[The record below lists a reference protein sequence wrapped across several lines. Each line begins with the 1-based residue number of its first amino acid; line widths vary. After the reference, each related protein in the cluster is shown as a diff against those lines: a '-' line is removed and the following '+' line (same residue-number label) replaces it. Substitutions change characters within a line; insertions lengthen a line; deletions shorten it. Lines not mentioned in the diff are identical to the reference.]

1 MTGTLVNVAAIL
13 VGTLAGEL
21 VGGRLS
27 LSLQTRILHGL
38 GLVVLVIGID
48 NALAWR
54 DTNPLFVLGG
64 VLLGGL
70 AGEALRIEDR
80 LAAVGDLA
88 QRRLTRPA
96 VAPAGVAPGGVLAA
110 EAPESHSTVSEGFFT
125 ASLVFCVGA
134 LAVVGPI
141 QEGLTGNADTL
152 YTKALLD
159 GFASVA
165 LAASLGWGVAL
176 SAVSVLVYQGALTLG
191 AGLFDSILTE
201 GSDALLSMTSAGGV
215 LIVGLA
221 LKLLDIQDVKVGNF
235 LPALLFAP
243 AIAGIASIF

>member
-1 MTGTLVNVAAIL
+1 MTGTLVNVGAIL
-13 VGTLAGEL
+13 LGTLVGEL

-70 AGEALRIEDR
+70 AGEGLRIEDR
-80 LAAVGDLA
+80 LQAVGDRA
-88 QRRLTRPA
+88 QRALQKGDET
-96 VAPAGVAPGGVLAA
+96 
-110 EAPESHSTVSEGFFT
+110 STVAEGFFT

-134 LAVVGPI
+134 LAVVGSI
-141 QEGLTGNADTL
+141 QDGLTGNHDTL

-176 SAVSVLVYQGALTLG
+176 SAVSVLLYQGALTLG
-191 AGLFDSILTE
+191 AGLFDTILTD
-201 GSDALLSMTSAGGV
+201 GSDALLSMTSAGGI

-235 LPALLFAP
+235 LPALIFAP

>member
-1 MTGTLVNVAAIL
+1 MQGTLVNVGAIL
-13 VGTLAGEL
+13 LGTLIGEL

-27 LSLQTRILHGL
+27 TQLQTRILHGL

-48 NALAWR
+48 NALQWR

-80 LAAVGDLA
+80 LQAVGDRA
-88 QRRLTRPA
+88 QRTLA
-96 VAPAGVAPGGVLAA
+96 KGG
-110 EAPESHSTVSEGFFT
+110 ESTVAEGFFT
-125 ASLVFCVGA
+125 ASLIFCVGA
-134 LAVVGPI
+134 LAVVGSI
-141 QEGLTGNADTL
+141 QDGLTGNHDTL

-176 SAVSVLVYQGALTLG
+176 SAVSVLIYQGALTLG
-191 AGLFDSILTE
+191 AGLFQDILTD
-201 GSDALLSMTSAGGV
+201 GSDALLSLTSAGGV
-215 LIVGLA
+215 LIIGLS

-243 AIAGIASIF
+243 AIAGIVSAF

>member
-13 VGTLAGEL
+13 VGTLIGEV
-21 VGGRLS
+21 VGGRLTTD
-27 LSLQTRILHGL
+27 LQTRVLHGL

-54 DTNPLFVLGG
+54 DTNALFVLGG

-70 AGEALRIEDR
+70 AGEALHIEDR
-80 LAAVGDLA
+80 LQAVGDRA
-88 QRRLTRPA
+88 QARLQRN
-96 VAPAGVAPGGVLAA
+96 GGAA
-110 EAPESHSTVSEGFFT
+110 DSTVSEGFFT

-141 QEGLTGNADTL
+141 QEGLTGNHDTL

-176 SAVSVLVYQGALTLG
+176 SAISVLLYQGALTLG
-191 AGLFDSILTE
+191 AGLFDTILTE

-215 LIVGLA
+215 LIIGLS
-221 LKLLDIQDVKVGNF
+221 LKLLDVQDVKVGNF
-235 LPALLFAP
+235 LPALIFAP
-243 AIAGIASIF
+243 AIAGVASIF

>member
-1 MTGTLVNVAAIL
+1 MTGTLVNVGAIL
-13 VGTLAGEL
+13 VGTLIGEL

-27 LSLQTRILHGL
+27 QQLQTRILHGL
-38 GLVVLVIGID
+38 GLVVLVIGMD

-80 LAAVGDLA
+80 LAGVGDYA
-88 QRRLTRPA
+88 QRRLTRPPA
-96 VAPAGVAPGGVLAA
+96 EGDPEGAP
-110 EAPESHSTVSEGFFT
+110 STVSEGFFT

-176 SAVSVLVYQGALTLG
+176 SAISVGVYQGALTLG
-191 AGLFDSILTE
+191 AGLFDTILTP

-235 LPALLFAP
+235 LPALVFAP
-243 AIAGIASIF
+243 AIAGVASAF

>member
-1 MTGTLVNVAAIL
+1 VTGTIVNVGAILLGTLV
-13 VGTLAGEL
+13 GEL

-27 LSLQTRILHGL
+27 QGLQTRILHGL

-54 DTNPLFVLGG
+54 DTNALFVLGG

-70 AGEALRIEDR
+70 AGEGLRIEDR
-80 LAAVGDLA
+80 LAAVGDRA
-88 QRRLTRPA
+88 QRALA
-96 VAPAGVAPGGVLAA
+96 KPG
-110 EAPESHSTVSEGFFT
+110 STSTVSEGFFT

-134 LAVVGPI
+134 LAVVGSI
-141 QEGLTGNADTL
+141 QDGLTGNHDTL

-165 LAASLGWGVAL
+165 LAASLGWGVGL
-176 SAVSVLVYQGALTLG
+176 SAVSVLLYQGALTLG
-191 AGLFDSILTE
+191 AGAFSHILTD
-201 GSDALLSMTSAGGV
+201 GSDALLSMTSAGGI

-235 LPALLFAP
+235 LPALIFAP

>member
-1 MTGTLVNVAAIL
+1 MNGTLVNVGAIL
-13 VGTLAGEL
+13 LGTLVGEI

-27 LSLQTRILHGL
+27 AGLQTRILHGL
-38 GLVVLVIGID
+38 GLVVLVIGMD

-54 DTNPLFVLGG
+54 DTNALFVLGG

-80 LAAVGDLA
+80 LQAVGDYA
-88 QRRLTRPA
+88 QRRLTS
-96 VAPAGVAPGGVLAA
+96 GGAPGDA
-110 EAPESHSTVSEGFFT
+110 HSTVSEGFFT

-176 SAVSVLVYQGALTLG
+176 SALSVLVYQGALTLG

-215 LIVGLA
+215 LIIGLA

>member
-1 MTGTLVNVAAIL
+1 LTGTLVNVGAIL
-13 VGTLAGEL
+13 LGTLLGVL
-21 VGGRLS
+21 VGGRLHAE
-27 LSLQTRILHGL
+27 LQTRVLHGL

-48 NALAWR
+48 NALQWR
-54 DTNPLFVLGG
+54 GTNALFVLGG

-80 LAAVGDLA
+80 LQAIGDLA
-88 QRRLTRPA
+88 QRRLQDES
-96 VAPAGVAPGGVLAA
+96 APGH
-110 EAPESHSTVSEGFFT
+110 ESTVSEGFFT

-176 SAVSVLVYQGALTLG
+176 SALSVLLYQGALTLG
-191 AGLFDSILTE
+191 AGLFDDILTE

-215 LIVGLA
+215 LIIGLS

-235 LPALLFAP
+235 LPALIFAP

>member
-1 MTGTLVNVAAIL
+1 MSLTGTFVNVGAILLGTLV
-13 VGTLAGEL
+13 GEL

-27 LSLQTRILHGL
+27 QQLQTRILHGL

-48 NALAWR
+48 NALQWR

-80 LAAVGDLA
+80 LQAVGDRA
-88 QRRLTRPA
+88 QRTLAR
-96 VAPAGVAPGGVLAA
+96 GG
-110 EAPESHSTVSEGFFT
+110 ESTVAEGFFT
-125 ASLVFCVGA
+125 ASLIFCVGA
-134 LAVVGPI
+134 LAVVGSI
-141 QEGLTGNADTL
+141 QDGLTGNHDTL

-159 GFASVA
+159 GSASVA

-176 SAVSVLVYQGALTLG
+176 SAGSVLLYQGALTLG
-191 AGLFDSILTE
+191 AGLFQNILTD
-201 GSDALLSMTSAGGV
+201 GSDALLSLTSAGGV
-215 LIVGLA
+215 LIIGLS

-243 AIAGIASIF
+243 AIAGIVSAF

>member
-1 MTGTLVNVAAIL
+1 VTGTLVNVGAIL
-13 VGTLAGEL
+13 LGTLVGEL
-21 VGGRLS
+21 VGARLGQG
-27 LSLQTRILHGL
+27 LQTRILHGL
-38 GLVVLVIGID
+38 GLVVLVIGMD
-48 NALAWR
+48 NALQWR
-54 DTNPLFVLGG
+54 GTNALFVLGG

-80 LAAVGDLA
+80 LQAVGDLA
-88 QRRLTRPA
+88 QRRLAT
-96 VAPAGVAPGGVLAA
+96 APASDDGP
-110 EAPESHSTVSEGFFT
+110 PSTVSEGFFT

-176 SAVSVLVYQGALTLG
+176 SALSVLIYQGALTLG
-191 AGLFDSILTE
+191 AGLFDTILTE

-215 LIVGLA
+215 LIIGLA

-235 LPALLFAP
+235 LPALIFAP
-243 AIAGIASIF
+243 AIAGLASVF

>member
-1 MTGTLVNVAAIL
+1 MQGTLVNVGAIL
-13 VGTLAGEL
+13 LGTLIGEL

-27 LSLQTRILHGL
+27 TQLQTRILHGL

-48 NALAWR
+48 NALQWR

-70 AGEALRIEDR
+70 AGEALRLEDR
-80 LAAVGDLA
+80 LQAVGDRAQSTLA
-88 QRRLTRPA
+88 R
-96 VAPAGVAPGGVLAA
+96 GG
-110 EAPESHSTVSEGFFT
+110 ESTVAEGFFT
-125 ASLVFCVGA
+125 ASLIFCVGA
-134 LAVVGPI
+134 LAVVGSI
-141 QEGLTGNADTL
+141 QDGLTGNHDTL

-176 SAVSVLVYQGALTLG
+176 SAGSVLIYQGALTLG
-191 AGLFDSILTE
+191 AGLFQNILTD
-201 GSDALLSMTSAGGV
+201 GSDALLSLTSAGGV
-215 LIVGLA
+215 LIIGLS

-243 AIAGIASIF
+243 AIAGIASAF

>member
-1 MTGTLVNVAAIL
+1 VTGTLVNVGAIL
-13 VGTLAGEL
+13 LGTLLGVL
-21 VGGRLS
+21 VGSRLHTD
-27 LSLQTRILHGL
+27 LQTRVLHGL

-48 NALAWR
+48 NALQWR
-54 DTNPLFVLGG
+54 DTNALFVLGG

-80 LAAVGDLA
+80 LQAIGDLA
-88 QRRLTRPA
+88 QRRM
-96 VAPAGVAPGGVLAA
+96 VD
-110 EAPESHSTVSEGFFT
+110 ESRSDHHSTVSEGFFT

-176 SAVSVLVYQGALTLG
+176 SAVSVGVYQGALTLG

-215 LIVGLA
+215 LIIGLS

-235 LPALLFAP
+235 LPALVFAP

>member
-13 VGTLAGEL
+13 LGTLLGVA
-21 VGGRLS
+21 VGGRLHTQ
-27 LSLQTRILHGL
+27 LQTRVLHGL

-48 NALAWR
+48 NALQWR
-54 DTNPLFVLGG
+54 GTNTLFVLGG

-80 LAAVGDLA
+80 LQAVGDLA
-88 QRRLTRPA
+88 QRRLQSGA
-96 VAPAGVAPGGVLAA
+96 QA
-110 EAPESHSTVSEGFFT
+110 EGHHSTVSEGFFT

-176 SAVSVLVYQGALTLG
+176 SALSVLLYQGALTLG
-191 AGLFDSILTE
+191 AGLFDDILTD

-215 LIVGLA
+215 LIIGLS
-221 LKLLDIQDVKVGNF
+221 LKLLDVQDVKVGNF
-235 LPALLFAP
+235 LPALIFAP

>member
-1 MTGTLVNVAAIL
+1 VTGTLVNVGAIL
-13 VGTLAGEL
+13 LGTLIGEL

-27 LSLQTRILHGL
+27 QQLQTRILHGL

-48 NALAWR
+48 NALQWR

-80 LAAVGDLA
+80 LQAVGDRA
-88 QRRLTRPA
+88 QRM
-96 VAPAGVAPGGVLAA
+96 VARGG
-110 EAPESHSTVSEGFFT
+110 ESTVAEGFFT
-125 ASLVFCVGA
+125 ASLIFCVGA
-134 LAVVGPI
+134 LAVVGSI
-141 QEGLTGNADTL
+141 QDGLTGNHDTL

-176 SAVSVLVYQGALTLG
+176 SAVSVLIYQGALTLG
-191 AGLFDSILTE
+191 AGLFQNILTD
-201 GSDALLSMTSAGGV
+201 GSDALLSLTSAGGV
-215 LIVGLA
+215 LIIGLS

-243 AIAGIASIF
+243 AIAGIASAF

>member
-1 MTGTLVNVAAIL
+1 MTGTLVNVGAIL
-13 VGTLAGEL
+13 LGTLIGEL
-21 VGGRLS
+21 VGGRLTVG
-27 LSLQTRILHGL
+27 LQTRVLHGL

-48 NALAWR
+48 NALQWR
-54 DTNPLFVLGG
+54 DTNLLFVLGG

-70 AGEALRIEDR
+70 AGEALHIEDR
-80 LAAVGDLA
+80 LQAVGDRA
-88 QRRLTRPA
+88 QARLQR
-96 VAPAGVAPGGVLAA
+96 GGAA
-110 EAPESHSTVSEGFFT
+110 EDSTVSEGFFT

-141 QEGLTGNADTL
+141 QEGLTGNHDTL
-152 YTKALLD
+152 FTKALLD

-176 SAVSVLVYQGALTLG
+176 SAISVFAYQGALTLG
-191 AGLFDSILTE
+191 AGLFDTILTP

-215 LIVGLA
+215 LIIGLS
-221 LKLLDIQDVKVGNF
+221 LKLLDVQDVKVGNF

>member
-1 MTGTLVNVAAIL
+1 MTGTLVNVGAIL
-13 VGTLAGEL
+13 LGTLVGEL

-27 LSLQTRILHGL
+27 QGLQTRILHGL

-48 NALAWR
+48 NALSWR

-80 LAAVGDLA
+80 LQAVGDLA
-88 QRRLTRPA
+88 QRTLQKGDTT
-96 VAPAGVAPGGVLAA
+96 
-110 EAPESHSTVSEGFFT
+110 STVSEGFFT

-134 LAVVGPI
+134 LAVIGPI
-141 QEGLTGNADTL
+141 QEGLTGNHDTL

-176 SAVSVLVYQGALTLG
+176 SAVSVLLYQGALTLG
-191 AGLFDSILTE
+191 AGLFDTILAD
-201 GSDALLSMTSAGGV
+201 GSDALLSMTSAGGI
-215 LIVGLA
+215 LIIGLA

>member
-1 MTGTLVNVAAIL
+1 MAGTLVNVVAIL
-13 VGTLAGEL
+13 LGTLVGEL
-21 VGGRLS
+21 VGARLS
-27 LSLQTRILHGL
+27 QGLQTRILHGL

-48 NALAWR
+48 NALQWR
-54 DTNPLFVLGG
+54 DTNALFVLGG

-80 LAAVGDLA
+80 LQAVGDYA
-88 QRRLTRPA
+88 QRRLAT
-96 VAPAGVAPGGVLAA
+96 APKDGAAP
-110 EAPESHSTVSEGFFT
+110 STVSEGFFT

-176 SAVSVLVYQGALTLG
+176 SAISVGIYQGALTLG
-191 AGLFDSILTE
+191 AGLLDTILTE

-215 LIVGLA
+215 LIIGLA

>member
-1 MTGTLVNVAAIL
+1 MLTGTFVNIGAILLGTLV
-13 VGTLAGEL
+13 GEL

-27 LSLQTRILHGL
+27 PLLQTRILHGL

-80 LAAVGDLA
+80 LAAVGDMA
-88 QRRLTRPA
+88 QRRLSRPPDPDDPD
-96 VAPAGVAPGGVLAA
+96 APL
-110 EAPESHSTVSEGFFT
+110 STVSEGFFT

-176 SAVSVLVYQGALTLG
+176 SAISVGLYQGALTLG
-191 AGLFDSILTE
+191 AGLFDTILTP

>member
-1 MTGTLVNVAAIL
+1 MTGTLVNVGAIL
-13 VGTLAGEL
+13 IGTLVGEV

-27 LSLQTRILHGL
+27 AGLQTRILHGL

-54 DTNPLFVLGG
+54 DTNALFVLGG

-80 LAAVGDLA
+80 LQAVGDYA
-88 QRRLTRPA
+88 QQRLTRGA
-96 VAPAGVAPGGVLAA
+96 ATVLDADG
-110 EAPESHSTVSEGFFT
+110 EPVHSTVSEGFFT

-141 QEGLTGNADTL
+141 QEGLTGDADTL

-159 GFASVA
+159 GFAAVA

-191 AGLFDSILTE
+191 AGLFDAVLTE

-221 LKLLDIQDVKVGNF
+221 LKLLDVQDVKVGNF

>member
-1 MTGTLVNVAAIL
+1 MTGTFVNVGAIL
-13 VGTLAGEL
+13 LGTLIGEL

-27 LSLQTRILHGL
+27 QQLQTRILHGL

-48 NALAWR
+48 NALQWR

-80 LAAVGDLA
+80 LQAVGDRA
-88 QRRLTRPA
+88 QRTLAR
-96 VAPAGVAPGGVLAA
+96 GG
-110 EAPESHSTVSEGFFT
+110 ESTVAEGFFT
-125 ASLVFCVGA
+125 ASLIFCVGA
-134 LAVVGPI
+134 LAVVGSI
-141 QEGLTGNADTL
+141 QDGLTGNHDTL

-176 SAVSVLVYQGALTLG
+176 SAVSVLIYQGALTLG
-191 AGLFDSILTE
+191 AGLFQNILTD
-201 GSDALLSMTSAGGV
+201 GSDALLSLTSAGGV
-215 LIVGLA
+215 LIIGLS

-243 AIAGIASIF
+243 AIAGIASAF

>member
-1 MTGTLVNVAAIL
+1 LTGTFVNVGAIL
-13 VGTLAGEL
+13 LGTLIGEL

-27 LSLQTRILHGL
+27 AQLQTRILHGL

-70 AGEALRIEDR
+70 AGEALAIEDR
-80 LAAVGDLA
+80 LQAVGDRA
-88 QRRLTRPA
+88 QRALSRPDQ
-96 VAPAGVAPGGVLAA
+96 G
-110 EAPESHSTVSEGFFT
+110 ESTVAEGFFT

-134 LAVVGPI
+134 LAVVGSL
-141 QEGLTGNADTL
+141 QDGLTGNHDTL

-165 LAASLGWGVAL
+165 LAASLGWGVGL
-176 SAVSVLVYQGALTLG
+176 SAVSVLIYQGALTLG
-191 AGLFDSILTE
+191 AGLFQNILTD
-201 GSDALLSMTSAGGV
+201 GSDALLSLTSAGGI
-215 LIVGLA
+215 LIIGLS

-243 AIAGIASIF
+243 AIAGIASAFS

>member
-1 MTGTLVNVAAIL
+1 MSLTGTFVNVAAIL
-13 VGTLAGEL
+13 VGTLIGEL

-27 LSLQTRILHGL
+27 QQLQTRILHGL

-48 NALAWR
+48 NALQWR

-80 LAAVGDLA
+80 LQAVGDRA
-88 QRRLTRPA
+88 QRM
-96 VAPAGVAPGGVLAA
+96 VAKQG
-110 EAPESHSTVSEGFFT
+110 ESTVAEGFFT
-125 ASLVFCVGA
+125 ASLIFCVGA
-134 LAVVGPI
+134 LAVVGSI
-141 QEGLTGNADTL
+141 QDGLTGNHDTL

-176 SAVSVLVYQGALTLG
+176 SAISVLIYQGALTLG
-191 AGLFDSILTE
+191 AGLFQDILTD
-201 GSDALLSMTSAGGV
+201 GSDALLSLTSAGGV
-215 LIVGLA
+215 LIIGLS
-221 LKLLDIQDVKVGNF
+221 LKLLDIQDVKTGNF

-243 AIAGIASIF
+243 AIAGIASAFS

>member
-13 VGTLAGEL
+13 VGTLIGEL

-27 LSLQTRILHGL
+27 QGLQTRILHGL

-80 LAAVGDLA
+80 LQALGDRA
-88 QRRLTRPA
+88 QAR
-96 VAPAGVAPGGVLAA
+96 LAA
-110 EAPESHSTVSEGFFT
+110 HSGNQQSTVSEGFFT

-134 LAVVGPI
+134 LAVVGSI
-141 QEGLTGNADTL
+141 QDGLTGDHATL

-215 LIVGLA
+215 LILGLA

-235 LPALLFAP
+235 LPALVFAP

>member
-1 MTGTLVNVAAIL
+1 MTGTLVNVGAIL
-13 VGTLAGEL
+13 LGTLIGEL

-27 LSLQTRILHGL
+27 QQVQIRILHGL

-80 LAAVGDLA
+80 LEAVGDRA
-88 QRRLTRPA
+88 QQALSR
-96 VAPAGVAPGGVLAA
+96 GDH
-110 EAPESHSTVSEGFFT
+110 ESTVSEGFFT

-134 LAVVGPI
+134 LAVVGSI
-141 QEGLTGNADTL
+141 QDGLTGNHATL

-191 AGLFDSILTE
+191 AGLFDDILTE

-235 LPALLFAP
+235 LPALVFAP

>member
-1 MTGTLVNVAAIL
+1 MQGTLVNVGAIL
-13 VGTLAGEL
+13 LGTLVGEL
-21 VGGRLS
+21 VGGRLTTD
-27 LSLQTRILHGL
+27 LQTRILHGL

-48 NALAWR
+48 NALQWR
-54 DTNPLFVLGG
+54 GTNTLFVLGG

-70 AGEALRIEDR
+70 AGEALHIEDR
-80 LAAVGDLA
+80 LQAVGDYA
-88 QRRLTRPA
+88 QRRMA
-96 VAPAGVAPGGVLAA
+96 KAPVDGAP
-110 EAPESHSTVSEGFFT
+110 PSTVSEGFFT

-165 LAASLGWGVAL
+165 LAASLGWGVGL
-176 SAVSVLVYQGALTLG
+176 SAITVLLYQGALTLG
-191 AGLFDSILTE
+191 AGLFDTILTD
-201 GSDALLSMTSAGGV
+201 GSDALLSMTSAGGI
-215 LIVGLA
+215 LIIGLA

-235 LPALLFAP
+235 LPALIFAP

>member
-1 MTGTLVNVAAIL
+1 MTGTLVNVGAIL
-13 VGTLAGEL
+13 LGTLIGEL

-27 LSLQTRILHGL
+27 QSLQTRILHGL

-70 AGEALRIEDR
+70 AGEGLRIEDR
-80 LAAVGDLA
+80 LAAVGDRA
-88 QRRLTRPA
+88 QKALSQ
-96 VAPAGVAPGGVLAA
+96 GH
-110 EAPESHSTVSEGFFT
+110 ESTVSEGFFT

-134 LAVVGPI
+134 LAVVGSI
-141 QEGLTGNADTL
+141 QDGLTGNHDTL

-176 SAVSVLVYQGALTLG
+176 SAVSVLIYQGALTLG
-191 AGLFDSILTE
+191 AGLFDTILTD

-215 LIVGLA
+215 LIVGLS

>member
-13 VGTLAGEL
+13 VGTLIGEV
-21 VGGRLS
+21 VGGRLTTD
-27 LSLQTRILHGL
+27 LQTRVLHGL

-54 DTNPLFVLGG
+54 DTNALFVLGG

-70 AGEALRIEDR
+70 AGEALHIEDR
-80 LAAVGDLA
+80 LQAVGDRA
-88 QRRLTRPA
+88 QARLQRN
-96 VAPAGVAPGGVLAA
+96 GGAA
-110 EAPESHSTVSEGFFT
+110 DSTVSEGFFT

-141 QEGLTGNADTL
+141 QEGLTGNHDTL

-176 SAVSVLVYQGALTLG
+176 SAISVLLYQGALTLG
-191 AGLFDSILTE
+191 AGLFDTILTE

-215 LIVGLA
+215 LIIGLS
-221 LKLLDIQDVKVGNF
+221 LKLLDVQDVKVGNF
-235 LPALLFAP
+235 LPALIFAP
-243 AIAGIASIF
+243 AIAGLASIF

>member
-1 MTGTLVNVAAIL
+1 MTGTLVNVGAIL
-13 VGTLAGEL
+13 LGTLIGEL
-21 VGGRLS
+21 VGGRLTHQ
-27 LSLQTRILHGL
+27 LQTRILHGL

-54 DTNPLFVLGG
+54 DTNSLFVLGG

-80 LAAVGDLA
+80 LQAVGDRA
-88 QRRLTRPA
+88 ERALTTHDPDH
-96 VAPAGVAPGGVLAA
+96 P
-110 EAPESHSTVSEGFFT
+110 STVSEGFFT

-134 LAVVGPI
+134 LAVVGSI
-141 QEGLTGNADTL
+141 QAGLAGDYDTL

-176 SAVSVLVYQGALTLG
+176 SAVSVLVYQGTLTLG
-191 AGLFDSILTE
+191 AGLFDTILTP
-201 GSDALLSMTSAGGV
+201 GSDALLSLTSAGGI
-215 LIVGLA
+215 LIVGLS

>member
-1 MTGTLVNVAAIL
+1 VTGTLVNVGAIL
-13 VGTLAGEL
+13 LGTLIGEL

-27 LSLQTRILHGL
+27 QDLQTRILHGL
-38 GLVVLVIGID
+38 GLVVLVIGVD

-54 DTNPLFVLGG
+54 DTNALFVLGG

-70 AGEALRIEDR
+70 AGEALHIEDR

-88 QRRLTRPA
+88 QQRLSR
-96 VAPAGVAPGGVLAA
+96 GGGQ
-110 EAPESHSTVSEGFFT
+110 HSTVSEGFFT

-134 LAVVGPI
+134 LAVVGSI
-141 QEGLTGNADTL
+141 QDGLTGNPDTL

-176 SAVSVLVYQGALTLG
+176 SAVSVLLYQGALTLG
-191 AGLFDSILTE
+191 AGLFDTILTD

-215 LIVGLA
+215 LVIGLA

>member
-1 MTGTLVNVAAIL
+1 MTGTLVNVGAIL
-13 VGTLAGEL
+13 LGTLVGEL
-21 VGGRLS
+21 VGGRLTVE
-27 LSLQTRILHGL
+27 LQTRILHGL

-48 NALAWR
+48 NALQWR
-54 DTNPLFVLGG
+54 GTNTLFVLGG

-70 AGEALRIEDR
+70 AGEALHIEDR
-80 LAAVGDLA
+80 LQAVGDYA
-88 QRRLTRPA
+88 QRRMTRAAPA
-96 VAPAGVAPGGVLAA
+96 VEGAPP
-110 EAPESHSTVSEGFFT
+110 STVSEGFFT

-165 LAASLGWGVAL
+165 LAASLGWGVGL
-176 SAVSVLVYQGALTLG
+176 SAISVLIYQGALTLG
-191 AGLFDSILTE
+191 AGLFDDILTD

-215 LIVGLA
+215 LIIGLA

>member
-13 VGTLAGEL
+13 VGTLVGEL

-27 LSLQTRILHGL
+27 PGLQTRILHGL

-70 AGEALRIEDR
+70 AGEALGIEDR
-80 LAAVGDLA
+80 LRALGDRA
-88 QRRLTRPA
+88 QAR
-96 VAPAGVAPGGVLAA
+96 LAA
-110 EAPESHSTVSEGFFT
+110 RSGNHQSTISEAFFT

-134 LAVVGPI
+134 LAVVGSI
-141 QEGLTGNADTL
+141 QDGLTGDHATL

-159 GFASVA
+159 GFGSVA

-176 SAVSVLVYQGALTLG
+176 SAVTVLVYQGSLTLG

-215 LIVGLA
+215 LILGLA

-243 AIAGIASIF
+243 AIAGLASIFS

>member
-1 MTGTLVNVAAIL
+1 MTGTLVNVGAIL
-13 VGTLAGEL
+13 LGTLIGEL
-21 VGGRLS
+21 VGGRLTTP
-27 LSLQTRILHGL
+27 LQTRILHGL

-48 NALAWR
+48 NALQWR
-54 DTNPLFVLGG
+54 GTNTLFVLGG

-80 LAAVGDLA
+80 LQAVGDRA
-88 QRRLTRPA
+88 QQ
-96 VAPAGVAPGGVLAA
+96 VL
-110 EAPESHSTVSEGFFT
+110 SKGDHTSTVSEGFFT

-134 LAVVGPI
+134 LAVVGSI
-141 QEGLTGNADTL
+141 QDGLTGNPDTL

-176 SAVSVLVYQGALTLG
+176 SAISVLIYQGALTLG
-191 AGLFDSILTE
+191 AGLFDNILTD
-201 GSDALLSMTSAGGV
+201 GSDALLSMTSAGGI

-235 LPALLFAP
+235 LPALIFAP